1 MSAQGHELPLTWE
14 RQVQGATEAT
24 VSAAMGE
31 LLAARG
37 FKRSDSPDAG
47 ATWVRDTVLDAA
59 YRRTGK
65 VRLAGAGVLIMVV
78 LIAIALGAGDSRE
91 LLSPILLG
99 AVVLGG
105 MGLNRLKDPAKIH
118 RRIVRVEVQAATGES
133 DEVQLRVHE
142 GVARAEGELTLEW
155 LDDTVAEIDE
165 STYEELIERIAV
177 PEPGE
182 KRP

>member
-1 MSAQGHELPLTWE
+1 
-14 RQVQGATEAT
+14 
-24 VSAAMGE
+24 
-31 LLAARG
+31 
-37 FKRSDSPDAG
+37 
-47 ATWVRDTVLDAA
+47 
-59 YRRTGK
+59 
-65 VRLAGAGVLIMVV
+65 
-78 LIAIALGAGDSRE
+78 
-91 LLSPILLG
+91 
-99 AVVLGG
+99 VLGG

-118 RRIVRVEVQAATGES
+118 RRIVRVEVQAATRES

-155 LDDTVAEIDE
+155 LDDAVAEIDE